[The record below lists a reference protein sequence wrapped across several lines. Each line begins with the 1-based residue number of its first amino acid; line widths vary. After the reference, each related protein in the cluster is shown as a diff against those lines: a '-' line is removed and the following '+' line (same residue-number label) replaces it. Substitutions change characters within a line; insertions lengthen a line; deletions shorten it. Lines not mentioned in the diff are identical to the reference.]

1 METLISL
8 LQEIVRNIVLI
19 VILACFME
27 LLAAKG
33 EMAKYIR
40 LVMGLFIIVAV
51 LQPVLKIF
59 HTGFAL
65 ESISLSSIRGDNEIH
80 SILTRADRLSQQH
93 QNLVAEEL
101 KEKTE
106 QQIEAVT
113 SLVAGV
119 KEAEA
124 RVEFAAAKADFL
136 DISFVEIIVQ
146 LDHREGD
153 PVQSIPQVRRVQV
166 TLNEHE
172 YRPFPLNEEEQF
184 TASGNEAV
192 SQKITQ
198 VISDFFGIQRER
210 IRVTIGTAR

>member
-80 SILTRADRLSQQH
+80 SILTRADRLSTASKFGCRRTQG
-93 QNLVAEEL
+93 
-101 KEKTE
+101 KTE

-124 RVEFAAAKADFL
+124 RVEFGGK
-136 DISFVEIIVQ
+136 S
-146 LDHREGD
+146 
-153 PVQSIPQVRRVQV
+153 
-166 TLNEHE
+166 
-172 YRPFPLNEEEQF
+172 
-184 TASGNEAV
+184 
-192 SQKITQ
+192 
-198 VISDFFGIQRER
+198 
-210 IRVTIGTAR
+210 

>member
-1 METLISL
+1 M
-8 LQEIVRNIVLI
+8 
-19 VILACFME
+19 
-27 LLAAKG
+27 
-33 EMAKYIR
+33 
-40 LVMGLFIIVAV
+40 
-51 LQPVLKIF
+51 
-59 HTGFAL
+59 
-65 ESISLSSIRGDNEIH
+65 
-80 SILTRADRLSQQH
+80 
-93 QNLVAEEL
+93 VAEEL
-101 KEKTE
+101 KENRTANRSCNKFGSRSE
-106 QQIEAVT
+106 GGR
-113 SLVAGV
+113 SKGGV
-119 KEAEA
+119 
-124 RVEFAAAKADFL
+124 RCGKADFL